1 MENQIF
7 DVKRDE
13 DIQIYHYGME
23 KCENGHSY
31 GPAVRDHFLI
41 HFILEGKG
49 IYKTKDKIYN
59 LEKRQGF
66 LIVPEE
72 ITYYEADIEE
82 PWVYCWIGFNG
93 WKANQILKDGNLT
106 FKNPILT
113 FGDASN
119 IPKIMEEMLNADIKE
134 PGGSLKLKA
143 LLYMILSDIQRIN
156 FDSDHQSTRYKY
168 TDEYVEEAMDYIH
181 KNYSRDIKITDVA
194 KYIGFNRS
202 YFSKI
207 FKENTNISPQSY
219 LIQYRM
225 KKAAELLNATSL
237 MIGDIARSTGYSD
250 ALCFSKV
257 FKSVMGVS
265 PSKYRENISNEIN
278 NRER

>member
-1 MENQIF
+1 MENQIY
-7 DVKRDE
+7 DIKRDE

-23 KCENGHSY
+23 KCDNGHCY

-59 LEKRQGF
+59 LEKHQGF

-72 ITYYEADIEE
+72 ITYYEADLEE
-82 PWVYCWIGFNG
+82 PWAYCWIGFNG

-106 FKNPILT
+106 FKNPIIT
-113 FGDASN
+113 FGEASK
-119 IPKIMEEMLNADIKE
+119 IPNVMEEMFNTDIKE
-134 PGGSLKLKA
+134 PGSSLKLKA
-143 LLYMILSDIQRIN
+143 LLYMLLSEIQRIN
-156 FDSDHQSTRYKY
+156 FDSNYESTRNKY

-194 KYIGFNRS
+194 KHIGFNRS

-207 FKENTNISPQSY
+207 FKENTNISPQGY

-225 KKAAELLNATSL
+225 KKAAELLSSTSL
-237 MIGDIARSTGYSD
+237 MIGDIARSTGYID

-257 FKSVMGVS
+257 FKSVKGMS
-265 PSKYRENISNEIN
+265 PSKYRENINNEN
-278 NRER
+278 NSKVK